1 MACATKF
8 AFGYLTPC
16 SLLPNRSGFPCPNCK
31 MKACKEMEGGIDRA
45 TCNIGWMGESAL
57 EFLPFKSNLGR
68 TSMDRQICLKRKI
81 IYRPASG
88 AADGVACQSR
98 QTETEE
104 RTRSP
109 FDAGRAARPEAA
121 VLPSRE
127 SNLLYCHRRRRYDW
141 SRALSR
147 MRRLHHVCI
156 IESLGGS
163 QWRDQRMSGRSMLM
177 RNR

>member
-68 TSMDRQICLKRKI
+68 TSMDGQICLKRKI
-81 IYRPASG
+81 IYRPSG
-88 AADGVACQSR
+88 EWRGGWRGMSVEADRDGGA
-98 QTETEE
+98 
-104 RTRSP
+104 
-109 FDAGRAARPEAA
+109 DA
-121 VLPSRE
+121 E
-127 SNLLYCHRRRRYDW
+127 SIRRREGEQRDRRQQFFLPANPIFCIVTVVAAMIGRGRCRECDGFITY
-141 SRALSR
+141 AL
-147 MRRLHHVCI
+147 
-156 IESLGGS
+156 
-163 QWRDQRMSGRSMLM
+163 
-177 RNR
+177 